1 MTTQADSGI
10 DFRLQIM
17 GIGPCAEQVDR
28 HILRLRPGFI
38 AEPAL
43 NARSHV
49 AGDAGHLSMRGF
61 HPTLIRGRDGM
72 ATGTECRLTRDRD
85 SHSAKRDGTSN
96 ESRDDDRFRF
106 PAHPPHET
114 ATL

>member
-10 DFRLQIM
+10 DLRLQLT
-17 GIGPCAEQVDR
+17 GISRGAEQVDR
-28 HILRLRPGFI
+28 HTLRPRPGFI

-43 NARSHV
+43 DARSHV

-72 ATGTECRLTRDRD
+72 AIGTECRLTRDRD

-96 ESRDDDRFRF
+96 ES
-106 PAHPPHET
+106 
-114 ATL
+114 